1 MGWKFRCLKP
11 GSWVKKKLFS
21 PEVREIFLSPNS
33 LLQNGHKEVFPGLKR
48 SAREFDHS
56 IPSRVEVKNE
66 WSCIFN
72 PTIYLDEKEE
82 AILPS
87 ELYIKIVNTLH
98 CLSPINLTLMQF
110 IRQTDDTEHH
120 IPVGTLLLLMGQV
133 QILNIFLQTG
143 PRGFPLSS

>member
-1 MGWKFRCLKP
+1 MLETRQLG
-11 GSWVKKKLFS
+11 KKKKIFS
-21 PEVREIFLSPNS
+21 PEVREIFLSPYS
-33 LLQNGHKEVFPGLKR
+33 LLQNGHQEFFPGLKR
-48 SAREFDHS
+48 HAREVDHS

-87 ELYIKIVNTLH
+87 DLYIKPVNTLH
-98 CLSPINLTLMQF
+98 CLSPINIILMQF
-110 IRQTDDTEHH
+110 IRQTADTEYH

-133 QILNIFLQTG
+133 RFLNIFLGTG
-143 PRGFPLSS
+143 PPGSPLSS